1 MPSSR
6 RDGLTGQFDLVAA
19 LDAEG
24 RQQLAAVAHTVEV
37 EAATVLQTV
46 GGPATRL
53 LLVTAG
59 SLHVVRS
66 DRAGRRR
73 IVRIIGP
80 GDHYGLVELAL
91 DSAARYLVEAGE
103 DSTLTEIRFDDL
115 RTIADRHPALQRAI
129 TMALARKTAESEHL
143 LVSLTSEDVAT
154 RVVSYLLSLP
164 RRRGGDGRTSVQL
177 PLTQIDLASY
187 LGTTPETLS
196 RRLRELM
203 DSGAISR
210 GAHREFT
217 LDEELLARY

>member
-6 RDGLTGQFDLVAA
+6 RDGLTGRFDLVAA

-24 RQQLAAVAHTVEV
+24 RQQLAAVAHTVQV
-37 EAATVLQTV
+37 EAGAVLQTV
-46 GGPATRL
+46 GGPAARV

-91 DSAARYLVEAGE
+91 DSPARNLVEAGE

-203 DSGAISR
+203 DSGAINR
-210 GAHREFT
+210 GPHREFT